1 MGMLILCSLALS
13 ACADYPRDIEA
24 TEQHVRSSHIVRVG
38 MIEGDRRARHAI
50 AIDEYLAGVERAVGA
65 RRVLTSGTAENLFAA
80 LDANELDLV
89 VGEFASDTPWLTE
102 VTIIEPI
109 AERSEGSRSFQ
120 LSPVARNGENRWIMT
135 LEKVAR
141 DLHRS

>member
-1 MGMLILCSLALS
+1 
-13 ACADYPRDIEA
+13 
-24 TEQHVRSSHIVRVG
+24 

-89 VGEFASDTPWLTE
+89 VDRLLLQRPHDDDVAFLRLHPVGELHLARELRVKESDRPEAYSVVCSTP
-102 VTIIEPI
+102 
-109 AERSEGSRSFQ
+109 R
-120 LSPVARNGENRWIMT
+120 AR
-135 LEKVAR
+135 VQP
-141 DLHRS
+141 